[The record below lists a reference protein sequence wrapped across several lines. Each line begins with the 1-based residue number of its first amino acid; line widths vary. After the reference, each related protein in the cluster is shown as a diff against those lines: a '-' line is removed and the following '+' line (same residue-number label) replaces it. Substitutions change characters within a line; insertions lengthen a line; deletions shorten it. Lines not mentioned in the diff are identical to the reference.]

1 MITRAYKK
9 NMVIVSDIDS
19 DTVEQAYLF
28 LKDNTPEPTES
39 ALLKEAD
46 RLVRLCG
53 AEKKRRINIPSALIW
68 FFSGALISALTALV
82 LTLVI

>member
-9 NMVIVSDIDS
+9 NMVIISDIES

-28 LKDNTPEPTES
+28 LKDSTPEPSES

-46 RLVRLCG
+46 RIVRLCG
-53 AEKKRRINIPSALIW
+53 AEKKRRFIVPTALIW
-68 FFSGALISALTALV
+68 FFSGALLSALAALAIA
-82 LTLVI
+82 LFA